1 MTTQRPRLVR
11 LVRRL
16 LQTQDGAEAFL
27 RQLESIRACPD
38 TPAWDA
44 THRIGDRMAACPH
57 NPRNGGAGFDG
68 MSTCPWAFDVD
79 DTEGARR
86 RRELGLARDPFARRT
101 ARAARRANRR
111 QAATAVSAG
120 PPDDTH

>member
-1 MTTQRPRLVR
+1 MTHQPRRLVR
-11 LVRRL
+11 LLRRL
-16 LQTQDGAEAFL
+16 LQTEDGAEAFL
-27 RQLESIRACPD
+27 RQLASIRDCPD

-68 MSTCPWAFDVD
+68 VSTCPWSFGVD

-86 RRELGLARDPFARRT
+86 RYELGLAVDPFARRR
-101 ARAARRANRR
+101 ARAARRAERR
-111 QAATAVSAG
+111 QAAAATSSDHA
-120 PPDDTH
+120 H